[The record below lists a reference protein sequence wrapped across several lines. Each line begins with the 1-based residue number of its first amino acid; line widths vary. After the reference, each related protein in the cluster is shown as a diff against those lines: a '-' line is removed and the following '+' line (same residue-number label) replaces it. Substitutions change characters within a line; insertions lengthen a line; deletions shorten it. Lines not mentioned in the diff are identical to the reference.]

1 MTVHLSDAELSQTS
15 IMNQHRLST
24 VTVIIMLGALKLNVR
39 VQLQAC
45 VCPTVRRRRL
55 RTAFHDHAML
65 APHLDLHFHL
75 IKIKYLFVSLGP
87 PRSSFDCRGRGVGQ
101 CII

>member
-39 VQLQAC
+39 VHSC
-45 VCPTVRRRRL
+45 KPVC
-55 RTAFHDHAML
+55 
-65 APHLDLHFHL
+65 APPCAGADYEPRFMIMPCLLL
-75 IKIKYLFVSLGP
+75 I
-87 PRSSFDCRGRGVGQ
+87 
-101 CII
+101 